1 MTKHP
6 PNRRGI
12 SFEVG
17 AQLEARDRLKK
28 WYAAHIE
35 EINFEE
41 GKVLIHFKRW
51 NHRHDEWFCWDSP
64 YLRPLE
70 KIQLR
75 KEGLLEEEGSSE
87 FHVNEQVLACWSDCR
102 FYPAKIISANKDGTY
117 TVKFFDGVVQTVKN
131 IHVKAYPKDENDI
144 TKDKLKEK
152 RKGSSLD
159 TDKKREKFKEQKKS
173 IETTSDKDESTH
185 TMQRRS
191 KQLDKQKTR
200 DVSEKTKTPEKT
212 PSVDG
217 KEDKENILENE
228 KESSVEK
235 SENDIMTSQDNQSHS
250 SPPSDTASQTLQPI
264 TLELRRRKISIGTD
278 VHSKRLRLEK
288 PLNQETKIE
297 SHVPSERESN
307 NCASDSEREQIKQSS
322 EPSCERNHET
332 LLVPVCS
339 AETEVVKDASPSAVE
354 PEEEVQQS
362 PVKPM
367 LPSSLEEAQQS
378 PLLPE
383 TRELAKND
391 PSQEESVEN
400 KTPAQLQE
408 VPAVTVT
415 NALKKLN
422 ELKPEEPADLD
433 QNKFKCKYMDCSKFF
448 RKAKLLFYH
457 MKYFHG
463 LEKTAE
469 QEQKPVPRNIQTRGS
484 STSEKTNRESP
495 KRRRTTSESLSPVL
509 VTGTP
514 APQNQ
519 GIFSCIYLGVP
530 AGTDAFGSKYKK
542 DKKKAGLTKKPKLK
556 SHVPSERESNNCAS
570 DSEREQIKQSSEP
583 SCERNH
589 ETLLVPVCSAET
601 EVVKDASPSA
611 VEPEEEVQQ
620 SPVKPMLPSSLEEAQ
635 QSPLLPETRELAKN
649 DPSQEES
656 VENKTPAQLQ
666 EVPAVTVT
674 NALKKLNEL
683 KPEEP
688 ADLDQNKFKCKYMDC
703 SKFFRKAKLLFYH
716 MKYFHG
722 LEKTAEQEQKPVP
735 RNIQTRGSSTSEKT
749 NRESPK
755 RRRTTSE
762 SLYTAS
768 QTLQPITLELRRRK
782 ISIGTDVH
790 SKRLR
795 LEKPLNQETK
805 IESHVPSERE
815 SNNCASDSE
824 REQIKQSS
832 LKVQQS
838 PVKPMLPS
846 SLEEAQQSPLLPE
859 TRELAKNDPSQE
871 ESVENKT
878 PAQLQEVPAVTAPV
892 LPYEILPWIGEKQQ
906 SKNRSQYQETSKQ
919 EVLQLLKRPIGKVP
933 KRRRTTSESLYGSH
947 HIVLRRSP
955 TDDKTKKLHV
965 KRRNSVPSSVNMLN
979 THRPLLREKSKE
991 NQMDKSHRKQTDREK
1006 HGENAVQE
1014 KEKNKEKKYKNFLK
1028 LKLKKKK
1035 RKKSKSEYCGSE
1047 ENIDIS
1053 WELSSK
1059 LLKSSIV
1066 RASSCSPKT
1075 MPLHS
1080 SDTGYHRDKPK
1091 IKEEDTLSNL
1101 STDSALWSDEEFDAT
1116 MTNPDHGPSGE
1127 KSCFEIV
1134 RCMCETQ
1141 EENEFM
1147 IQCEEC
1153 LCWQHGVCM
1162 GLLEETVPEKYTCYI
1177 CRNPPGQRASLKYWY
1192 DKEWLSHGCMHGL
1205 AFLEDNYSHQ
1215 NAKKIVTTHQLLGD
1229 VQRVI
1234 EVLHGLQLKMK
1245 ILQCKE
1251 HPDLKLWCQP
1261 WKHLTGDE
1269 KTYVKHNLPVQEKCC
1284 REEMASYRTFNGG
1297 LGKPSVVASLEE
1309 SYITSEHCYQKPR
1322 AYYPAV
1328 EQRLVVETR
1337 TAAMADRVNRIREN
1351 RDDAMERFC
1360 WELDR
1365 DVSWIECEPKQKYC
1379 KVRECVKK
1387 ASSENALEMKLL
1399 ECSDGILKS
1408 QLNLLTHVEFLQDE
1422 VTHRMDFIEKELDV
1436 LESFLDYT
1444 GDLEPP
1450 EPLARLP
1457 QLKRRIRQLLLD
1469 LSKVQQ
1475 LTLHCSTYEHCQV

>member
-35 EINFEE
+35 EINYEE

-51 NHRHDEWFCWDSP
+51 NHRHDEWFFWDSP

-75 KEGLLEEEGSSE
+75 KEGLLEEEGPAE
-87 FHVNEQVLACWSDCR
+87 FRANEQVLACWSDCR
-102 FYPAKIISANKDGTY
+102 FYPAKVISSNKDGTY
-117 TVKFFDGVVQTVKN
+117 TVKFFDGVVQNVKS

-152 RKGSSLD
+152 RKSSDLD
-159 TDKKREKFKEQKKS
+159 TDKKREKFKEQRKLT
-173 IETTSDKDESTH
+173 ETASDKDERAHST
-185 TMQRRS
+185 QRRS
-191 KQLDKQKTR
+191 KQSDKEKTL
-200 DVSEKTKTPEKT
+200 DVSEKNKTPEKV
-212 PSVDG
+212 PSMDG
-217 KEDKENILENE
+217 KEDKENISENE
-228 KESSVEK
+228 RESSVENQKVEK
-235 SENDIMTSQDNQSHS
+235 SENDITICQASQDNRKNRSRSHS
-250 SPPSDTASQTLQPI
+250 SPPSDPASQTLQPI

-288 PLNQETKIE
+288 PLNQETKTE
-297 SHVPSERESN
+297 SHVPSESESN
-307 NCASDSEREQIKQSS
+307 TCAGDSEREQIKPTS
-322 EPSCERNHET
+322 ELSPDGSQDT
-332 LLVPVCS
+332 LLSPTFS
-339 AETEVVKDASPSAVE
+339 PETEAVKDAAPSVVE
-354 PEEEVQQS
+354 PEEAPLESPVQSMQPSPVEETQQS
-362 PVKPM
+362 ADV
-367 LPSSLEEAQQS
+367 
-378 PLLPE
+378 PE
-383 TRELAKND
+383 STELTKNE
-391 PSQEESVEN
+391 PSQEETVVN
-400 KTPAQLQE
+400 KITVTPVQPQE

-422 ELKPEEPADLD
+422 KLKPEEPATDLD

-463 LEKTAE
+463 LDKTAE
-469 QEQKPVPRNIQTRGS
+469 QEQKPVTRNIQTRGS
-484 STSEKTNRESP
+484 
-495 KRRRTTSESLSPVL
+495 
-509 VTGTP
+509 
-514 APQNQ
+514 
-519 GIFSCIYLGVP
+519 
-530 AGTDAFGSKYKK
+530 
-542 DKKKAGLTKKPKLK
+542 
-556 SHVPSERESNNCAS
+556 
-570 DSEREQIKQSSEP
+570 
-583 SCERNH
+583 
-589 ETLLVPVCSAET
+589 
-601 EVVKDASPSA
+601 
-611 VEPEEEVQQ
+611 
-620 SPVKPMLPSSLEEAQ
+620 
-635 QSPLLPETRELAKN
+635 LA
-649 DPSQEES
+649 
-656 VENKTPAQLQ
+656 
-666 EVPAVTVT
+666 
-674 NALKKLNEL
+674 
-683 KPEEP
+683 
-688 ADLDQNKFKCKYMDC
+688 
-703 SKFFRKAKLLFYH
+703 
-716 MKYFHG
+716 
-722 LEKTAEQEQKPVP
+722 
-735 RNIQTRGSSTSEKT
+735 SEKT

-762 SLYTAS
+762 SLY
-768 QTLQPITLELRRRK
+768 
-782 ISIGTDVH
+782 
-790 SKRLR
+790 
-795 LEKPLNQETK
+795 
-805 IESHVPSERE
+805 
-815 SNNCASDSE
+815 
-824 REQIKQSS
+824 
-832 LKVQQS
+832 
-838 PVKPMLPS
+838 
-846 SLEEAQQSPLLPE
+846 
-859 TRELAKNDPSQE
+859 
-871 ESVENKT
+871 
-878 PAQLQEVPAVTAPV
+878 
-892 LPYEILPWIGEKQQ
+892 
-906 SKNRSQYQETSKQ
+906 
-919 EVLQLLKRPIGKVP
+919 
-933 KRRRTTSESLYGSH
+933 GSH
-947 HIVLRRSP
+947 HIVLRSSP
-955 TDDKTKKLHV
+955 DDDKTKKLQV

-991 NQMDKSHRKQTDREK
+991 NQMDRYHRKQTDREK

-1059 LLKSSIV
+1059 LLKSNIV
-1066 RASSCSPKT
+1066 RGSPCSPKS

-1080 SDTGYHRDKPK
+1080 SDTGFHKDKPK
-1091 IKEEDTLSNL
+1091 IKEEDTLSNF
-1101 STDSALWSDEEFDAT
+1101 STDSALWSDEELDAT
-1116 MTNPDHGPSGE
+1116 MNHPDNGPDGE
-1127 KSCFEIV
+1127 GSSFEIV
-1134 RCMCETQ
+1134 RCMCEIQ
-1141 EENEFM
+1141 EENDFM

-1162 GLLEETVPEKYTCYI
+1162 GLLEENVPEKYICYI

-1192 DKEWLSHGCMHGL
+1192 DKEWLRHGCMHGL

-1269 KTYVKHNLPVQEKCC
+1269 KTHVKHNLPVQEKCC
-1284 REEMASYRTFNGG
+1284 REEVASYRTFNGG
-1297 LGKPSVVASLEE
+1297 LAKPSVVASLEE

-1337 TAAMADRVNRIREN
+1337 TAAVTDRVNRIREN
-1351 RDDAMERFC
+1351 RDEAMERFC

-1387 ASSENALEMKLL
+1387 APSENALEMKLL

-1444 GDLEPP
+1444 GELEPP

-1457 QLKRRIRQLLLD
+1457 QLKRRIRQLLMD
-1469 LSKVQQ
+1469 LGKVQQ
-1475 LTLHCSTYEHCQV
+1475 LTLHCSTYEHCHV